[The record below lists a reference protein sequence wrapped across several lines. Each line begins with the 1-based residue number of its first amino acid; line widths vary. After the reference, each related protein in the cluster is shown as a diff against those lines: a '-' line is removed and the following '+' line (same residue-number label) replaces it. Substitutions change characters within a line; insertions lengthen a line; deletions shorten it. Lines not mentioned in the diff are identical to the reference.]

1 MALIVQKYG
10 GTSVADCDRIKNV
23 VRRVISTKKKG
34 NDVVVVLSAMA
45 GQTNHLISLAKEMQ
59 EFPNPREL
67 DVLLS
72 TGEQVTIALFCMASR
87 EMGVEAV
94 SFLGHQIPIRTDDAH
109 GRARIA
115 DIDSDKLRT
124 VLDKG
129 QIAVVAGFQGVTDYG
144 DITTLGRGGSDTTAV
159 AVAVALDADLCEIY
173 TDVEGVY
180 STDPNICS
188 DARKL
193 EKISYEEM
201 LEMASLG
208 AKVLEIR
215 SVEFAMR
222 YCMPLHV
229 RSSFTDTPGTMVVK
243 EDATMENILV
253 SGVTYSRDEARI
265 TLSRVPDRP
274 GIAAAI
280 FKPISDA
287 GMVVDMII
295 QNTRAG
301 ELTDMT
307 FTVPRGDYHQ
317 TMELVKRVA
326 GEIGAEKVAGDDNI
340 AKVSIVGVGMRN
352 HSGVAGKMFQI
363 LADHGI
369 NVLMISTSEI
379 KISCI
384 IEEKFTELAV
394 RALHEG
400 FELEKGPAV

>member
-1 MALIVQKYG
+1 
-10 GTSVADCDRIKNV
+10 
-23 VRRVISTKKKG
+23 
-34 NDVVVVLSAMA
+34 
-45 GQTNHLISLAKEMQ
+45 
-59 EFPNPREL
+59 
-67 DVLLS
+67 
-72 TGEQVTIALFCMASR
+72 
-87 EMGVEAV
+87 
-94 SFLGHQIPIRTDDAH
+94 
-109 GRARIA
+109 
-115 DIDSDKLRT
+115 
-124 VLDKG
+124 
-129 QIAVVAGFQGVTDYG
+129 
-144 DITTLGRGGSDTTAV
+144 
-159 AVAVALDADLCEIY
+159 
-173 TDVEGVY
+173 
-180 STDPNICS
+180 
-188 DARKL
+188 
-193 EKISYEEM
+193 M

-243 EDATMENILV
+243 EDATMEDILV

-265 TLSRVPDRP
+265 TLSKVPDRP

-301 ELTDMT
+301 DLTDMT
-307 FTVPRGDYHQ
+307 FTVPRGDYRQ

-326 GEIGAEKVAGDDNI
+326 SEIGAEKVAGDDSI

-363 LADHGI
+363 LSDHGI

-379 KISCI
+379 KISCV

-400 FELEKGPAV
+400 FGLDKGPAT